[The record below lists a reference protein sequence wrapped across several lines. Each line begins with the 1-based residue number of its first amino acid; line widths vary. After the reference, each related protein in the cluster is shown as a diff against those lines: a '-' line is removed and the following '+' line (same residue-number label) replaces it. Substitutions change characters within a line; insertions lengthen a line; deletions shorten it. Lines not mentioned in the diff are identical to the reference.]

1 MESERQI
8 VIAEGSLSRL
18 EELQRLLA
26 GAKITAHVVRPGEKL
41 GNK

>member
-1 MESERQI
+1 MEAERPI

-18 EELQRLLA
+18 EELKRLLA
-26 GAKITAHVVRPGEKL
+26 AAQIPAEVLRPAEKL